1 MAPIFRLRSA
11 NDVKEE
17 AVSKLR
23 KICRMTSQTLPSGL
37 LTETKQT
44 DKCALFG
51 EEQLIKQASS
61 NASSN
66 ASITKKTQSK
76 ITRKKPLQRRRK
88 TTKHNKVDKTIL
100 DDSDIEQTECP
111 DNMEVE
117 DSLFDEGDVSGF
129 TTVFHGKR
137 KADSPVA
144 QEFLKKLDNKQSPA
158 STNPIS
164 PPAKRSTNEGPS
176 QTPSSSKSQN
186 AGVTSPTC
194 EELTAPKDDS
204 PLCHHNSGPS
214 GIKRRGSPVTQSD
227 PKKLNSKSSPETTK
241 APPPT
246 LTNPTTANPISTQT
260 PKTPHRHTASVRSPP
275 PIHMPPRQLNTTPV
289 AQKENDPRSAD
300 KTGGEAAKARTAE
313 QPRRPKH
320 AAQPSLQ
327 IAVTSTDDGSITA
340 VGFSKGKNPEFRKVL
355 CKALGLEGKQLTRI
369 TEIREQKKV
378 LATVVGDFNTLEN
391 KLEDNP
397 IDILAYPQ
405 MTLHVAL
412 KQYAYLIKGVDTSAD
427 LNILKSSVA
436 DISNIDMNKVRFLGK
451 TENKD
456 RAAVYFETETQL
468 KVASLTYLT
477 CVQRGNW
484 KERRVIADI
493 HAFDK
498 TKIGNHASNKPSLKK
513 PDHSSK
519 VSSIPTTPKTSVPN
533 KQTHQQQTNTNRNK
547 QIPRSHTHPLL
558 PTPKHHQHIAMPP
571 LPKDPFV
578 LFLLERID
586 RTHWDN
592 VHLQQ
597 QVNHLRHT
605 LRQAENLTP
614 WSRPYPHMNRH

>member
-1 MAPIFRLRSA
+1 M
-11 NDVKEE
+11 
-17 AVSKLR
+17 
-23 KICRMTSQTLPSGL
+23 
-37 LTETKQT
+37 
-44 DKCALFG
+44 
-51 EEQLIKQASS
+51 
-61 NASSN
+61 
-66 ASITKKTQSK
+66 
-76 ITRKKPLQRRRK
+76 
-88 TTKHNKVDKTIL
+88 
-100 DDSDIEQTECP
+100 
-111 DNMEVE
+111 
-117 DSLFDEGDVSGF
+117 
-129 TTVFHGKR
+129 
-137 KADSPVA
+137 
-144 QEFLKKLDNKQSPA
+144 
-158 STNPIS
+158 
-164 PPAKRSTNEGPS
+164 
-176 QTPSSSKSQN
+176 
-186 AGVTSPTC
+186 
-194 EELTAPKDDS
+194 
-204 PLCHHNSGPS
+204 
-214 GIKRRGSPVTQSD
+214 
-227 PKKLNSKSSPETTK
+227 
-241 APPPT
+241 
-246 LTNPTTANPISTQT
+246 
-260 PKTPHRHTASVRSPP
+260 
-275 PIHMPPRQLNTTPV
+275 
-289 AQKENDPRSAD
+289 
-300 KTGGEAAKARTAE
+300 
-313 QPRRPKH
+313 
-320 AAQPSLQ
+320 
-327 IAVTSTDDGSITA
+327 
-340 VGFSKGKNPEFRKVL
+340 L

-427 LNILKSSVA
+427 LKILKSSVA

-451 TENKD
+451 TDNKD

-533 KQTHQQQTNTNRNK
+533 KQTHQQQTNTNRNN

-592 VHLQQ
+592 VHLHQ